1 MSMVERHPVADP
13 EARIAACADLLAGRL
28 AAACKARAGRV
39 SFMVSG
45 GRSPRAVLERVA
57 AAELPWDRI
66 DVFASDE
73 RCVPTDHPDST
84 ENMVRAAFAAVGTAL
99 TYHGIGPDPDP
110 GPALAH
116 WQARLQRLTWP
127 VAAGFLGIGEDGH
140 TASLFPHR
148 AEVLDREGVAF
159 AVPETAPHAHP
170 RLTLG
175 PRALMQADLVTLIVA
190 EEAKTRALSAALAPG
205 ADPRD
210 TPAALL
216 QEMRR
221 VIVFTDQG
229 VSGSL
234 SARDPARVR

>member
-13 EARIAACADLLAGRL
+13 EAGIAACANLLAGRL
-28 AAACKARAGRV
+28 AAACKAGAGRV

-45 GRSPRAVLERVA
+45 GRTPRAVLERVA

-73 RCVPTDHPDST
+73 RCVPADHPDST
-84 ENMVRAAFAAVGTAL
+84 ENMVRAAFAAAGTAL
-99 TYHGIGPDPDP
+99 TYHGIGSSSDT

-140 TASLFPHR
+140 IASLFPHR

-175 PRALMQADLVTLIVA
+175 PRALMQADLVTLIIA
-190 EEAKTRALSAALAPG
+190 GAAKRRALAAALAPDT
-205 ADPRD
+205 APIE

-216 QEMRR
+216 RQMPR
-221 VIVFTDQG
+221 VVVFTVQC
-229 VSGSL
+229 
-234 SARDPARVR
+234 PAA